1 MKGNRMNNMVM
12 IQDADYKVYLINKDD
27 IRIVDALTK
36 KTSRITWKDNTTTE
50 INIELSIL
58 IEKITGITPSI
69 KEKDILDESID
80 ELFNDIAV
88 RSYNCIKRAGIKTI
102 RELTNYSYSEIAAI
116 RNCGKASATEIVNV
130 LKDKYGLEIRKE
142 GE

>member
-1 MKGNRMNNMVM
+1 MNNNMIM
-12 IQDADYKVYLINKDD
+12 IQDADCKVHLINGDD
-27 IRIVDALTK
+27 IRMIDALTK

-50 INIELSIL
+50 IDIELPIL
-58 IEKITGITPSI
+58 IEKITGIAPSI

-80 ELFNDIAV
+80 VLFNQISV

-102 RELTNYSYSEIAAI
+102 RDLTSYSFSEIAAI
-116 RNCGKASATEIVNV
+116 RNCGKASATEIVNF
-130 LKDKYGLEIRKE
+130 LNERYGLEIRKE